1 MIETPPLDSDLAT
14 RILQRFGCADAPP
27 ATEKTL
33 RKLLDRYTRIVPWES
48 ASRIV
53 RRALK
58 DARSDCPVFAE
69 AFWDS
74 ALKMGTGG
82 TCYESNY
89 AFFSLL
95 RSLGY
100 DGYLTINDMGTAVG
114 CHSAII
120 ILLEGR
126 KHLVDVGLPL
136 HAVLPLP
143 ERETEAVESRFFR
156 YEVEAADVNRYKIW
170 RRSHPRDLAF
180 TLVDEPVS
188 DADYRAITIHDYRH
202 DGGQFLNE
210 IVIHKVIDD
219 QIWRFNSD
227 DLPMH
232 LQAFIDG
239 QRRNQPLDGDVA
251 GQLASTFDMDRVIVD
266 GAMQALGLL

>member
-1 MIETPPLDSDLAT
+1 
-14 RILQRFGCADAPP
+14 
-27 ATEKTL
+27 
-33 RKLLDRYTRIVPWES
+33 
-48 ASRIV
+48 
-53 RRALK
+53 
-58 DARSDCPVFAE
+58 
-69 AFWDS
+69 
-74 ALKMGTGG
+74 MGTGG

-227 DLPMH
+227 DPTLASAGLHRRAAAQSAPGRRCRRAIGVD
-232 LQAFIDG
+232 LRYGSPNRGRSDASAGFALG
-239 QRRNQPLDGDVA
+239 QRPYA
-251 GQLASTFDMDRVIVD
+251 IVTSSFK
-266 GAMQALGLL
+266 